1 MPFVRPNEVLRDLLT
16 LKHPRMEDWIT
27 LAEQNNLTLKIQEA
41 IYNIAKQDVERAK
54 AGHYPTLDLVAIYS
68 DQKGVGGTITGRG
81 IDLTSQGDRASA

>member
-1 MPFVRPNEVLRDLLT
+1 MRPNEVASEPAYPEVPEHAGLD
-16 LKHPRMEDWIT
+16 H
-27 LAEQNNLTLKIQEA
+27 LAEQNNLTLKVQQA

-81 IDLTSQGDRASA
+81 ST